1 MIQKFVK
8 DGIPFG
14 TKKAMPLGRPN
25 DVRRGLAPRY
35 VLKHRRKRFKYLVT
49 AEDNSELDN
58 MKIEMPFCKCDGN
71 MKNIISTYT
80 KSMRSDI
87 KSQIKFWC
95 REDDR
100 SSKIL
105 ACLGL

>member
-1 MIQKFVK
+1 MGK
-8 DGIPFG
+8 
-14 TKKAMPLGRPN
+14 PN

-49 AEDNSELDN
+49 AEDNNKLDD
-58 MKIEMPFCKCDGN
+58 MKIEMPFCICNEN

-80 KSMRSDI
+80 KKMLNDI

-95 REDDR
+95 GDKR

-105 ACLGL
+105 ECLGL